1 MAADKKRKLVALL
14 MVDDDDNEFEESD
27 IELSSIIAAV
37 MSNMTER
44 NKKKRIEGYF
54 ENVIPQYRDDTFR
67 SHFRLCRESVEILCQ
82 GLNADKNLVQQN
94 QGGRPMI
101 DLGKQICIFLW
112 FSASKEPLRT
122 ISDRFD
128 VTESTVLTTVRRVT
142 KAILSIMTKNL
153 IKWPRGQKAREVF
166 KGFQKVEGISNVIG
180 AIDGSHIPISGREHG
195 NETYINRKISC
206 LLLPL
211 SCIRKMWKL

>member
-82 GLNADKNLVQQN
+82 GLNADKNLVQH
-94 QGGRPMI
+94 I
-101 DLGKQICIFLW
+101 W
-112 FSASKEPLRT
+112 SRT
-122 ISDRFD
+122 
-128 VTESTVLTTVRRVT
+128 
-142 KAILSIMTKNL
+142 
-153 IKWPRGQKAREVF
+153 
-166 KGFQKVEGISNVIG
+166 
-180 AIDGSHIPISGREHG
+180 
-195 NETYINRKISC
+195 
-206 LLLPL
+206 
-211 SCIRKMWKL
+211 